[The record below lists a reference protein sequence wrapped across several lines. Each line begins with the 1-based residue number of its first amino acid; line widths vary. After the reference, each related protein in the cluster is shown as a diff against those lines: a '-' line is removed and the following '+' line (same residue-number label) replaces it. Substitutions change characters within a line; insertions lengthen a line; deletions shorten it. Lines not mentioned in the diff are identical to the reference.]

1 MPIFQDP
8 DRQRDC
14 SDPPWP
20 DDRSYIQCPADIEL
34 NGRHNKVMTDIT
46 PRESRM
52 ESENRPTLRT
62 SSREELIQRIKRGE
76 SPTWVPSRSLEEY
89 FAIHGDD
96 PQTRLEELQ
105 KRERLSLSPS
115 NEEGSES
122 PERCSRS
129 QSRCGPLLDS
139 PIEIE
144 RPRSALHSGDFREHS
159 PESPEKLQEGNLDGQ
174 SGYQVLSTSPP
185 APWYLGSPESRL
197 KSLSFQEES
206 SPMPAIRPVPS
217 LGRLRP
223 PSVSSFS
230 ANYVLKPPTS
240 PLVHQANNPDLD
252 MPHNIDSLDLSPCLE
267 KANRRRTLPPEAF
280 QTSQHIHSWGH
291 GYGTSPGFNH
301 REGVFSHQ
309 GHRPRRS
316 LTSGFTLQP
325 ASSPQN
331 SFLSRIRRP
340 SQSSDAAPLHHASM
354 VGSFE
359 ESILRGRMSMSPS
372 KPLDFTAQVGVLGR
386 GQCKANLKC
395 PPHVTV
401 LFPAVFYSY
410 PTSSGGRTISDDSP
424 SPYVGYIDIENS
436 FPGEVRPP
444 RKSFR
449 QTTIPPRNPFPTHA
463 NEERIPQK
471 TQSSPQERRVRE
483 KKSRRP
489 QSPKCPPGGCYRI
502 PQQGQLQI
510 VIKNPNKTA
519 VKLFLVPYDLEGMEP
534 GTKTFVRQRS
544 YSIGPAVD
552 SPLTSGTVLDSSIAE
567 SSQGPGGS
575 ADDKPVLRYLI
586 HVNICCPSKGRF
598 YLYSGIR
605 VVFANRVPDGKEKL
619 RNEVHYPE
627 PRYSPYKL
635 VKDTSASMK
644 MEPPLRRK
652 SDGPGFRLQGSVD
665 AGERL
670 PSKTT
675 QFGAP
680 LPTPQPSAPSMFPN
694 GTNPIAPREMTMAI
708 DPDYIPEG
716 RYVLGSS
723 PSQSLAGVS
732 FPRFEPSPPQIR
744 AYMSRSDTQEET
756 CSLRESDAGYVKQ
769 TRPLGYAHNGVES
782 LLAQKLRNFNETKQ
796 ELPDPEI

>member
-34 NGRHNKVMTDIT
+34 NGRHDKVMTDIT

-105 KRERLSLSPS
+105 KRERLSVSPS

-206 SPMPAIRPVPS
+206 SPMPAMRPLPS
-217 LGRLRP
+217 LGRLRA

-252 MPHNIDSLDLSPCLE
+252 MPHNIDSLDLSPCSE

-340 SQSSDAAPLHHASM
+340 SQSSDAAPLYHASM

-444 RKSFR
+444 RKSSR

-489 QSPKCPPGGCYRI
+489 QSAKCPPGGCYRI
-502 PQQGQLQI
+502 PQQ
-510 VIKNPNKTA
+510 
-519 VKLFLVPYDLEGMEP
+519 
-534 GTKTFVRQRS
+534 
-544 YSIGPAVD
+544 
-552 SPLTSGTVLDSSIAE
+552 
-567 SSQGPGGS
+567 
-575 ADDKPVLRYLI
+575 VLRYLI

-627 PRYSPYKL
+627 PRYSPYKP

-680 LPTPQPSAPSMFPN
+680 LPTPQPSAPSMFRN
-694 GTNPIAPREMTMAI
+694 RTNPIAPREMTMAI

-716 RYVLGSS
+716 RYVLESS